1 MGIAQ
6 GPEIRLS
13 RMKSYSTENAYIS
26 VGRPKTIKEGFI
38 PQVWTVESLRGVAQI
53 FDAIGQGGLRTV
65 VQYDDQ

>member
-38 PQVWTVESLRGVAQI
+38 PQV
-53 FDAIGQGGLRTV
+53 
-65 VQYDDQ
+65 